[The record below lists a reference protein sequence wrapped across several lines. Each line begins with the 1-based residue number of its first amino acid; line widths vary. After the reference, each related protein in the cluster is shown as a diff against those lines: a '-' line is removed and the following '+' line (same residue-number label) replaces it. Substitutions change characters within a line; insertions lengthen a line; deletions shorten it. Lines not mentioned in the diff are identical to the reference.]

1 MKTMIVGL
9 GTGRCGSMSL
19 ANLLSFQGN
28 CLVSHEM
35 GGRPWLPWEKDKDS
49 FDNYYHLIT
58 SRKQQ
63 FTGDVSFYNLP
74 YAADYLDKNEKTVF
88 VILRRDK
95 QETIKSYL
103 KKTESRNHWI
113 THDGS
118 KWRLDS
124 WDKCYPKFDVTEKE
138 AALSAYYDH
147 YYDLCNQL
155 PQEKC
160 FWMKT
165 SELNNEQKCLDM
177 LKFCGLDEIKFFNV
191 HNNRGRKT

>member
-1 MKTMIVGL
+1 MKNMIIGL

-19 ANLLSFQGN
+19 ANLLSFQSN

-35 GGRPWLPWEKDKDS
+35 GGRPWLPWKKDKDS
-49 FDNYYHLIT
+49 FDNYYRLIS

-74 YAADYLDKNEKTVF
+74 YAVDYLSKNEKTVF
-88 VILRRDK
+88 VILQRDK
-95 QETIKSYL
+95 QDTINSYL
-103 KKTESRNHWI
+103 KKTEGRNHWI
-113 THDGS
+113 VHNGS

-147 YYDLCNQL
+147 YYDLCEQL

-165 SELNNEQKCLDM
+165 SQLNNKQNCIDM
-177 LKFCGLDEIKFFNV
+177 LRFCGFESPSFIKLKRNSSS
-191 HNNRGRKT
+191 

>member
-1 MKTMIVGL
+1 MKNLIIGL
-9 GTGRCGSMSL
+9 GTGRCGTMSL
-19 ANLLSFQGN
+19 SKLLTAQEN
-28 CLVSHEM
+28 CFVTHEM
-35 GGRPWLPWEKDKDS
+35 GGRPLLSWNKDEYL
-49 FDNYYHLIT
+49 FENYYRLIKN
-58 SRKQQ
+58 RRQQ
-63 FTGDVSFYNLP
+63 FIGDVAFYNLP
-74 YAADYLDKNEKTVF
+74 YAIDYLSKNEKTVF

-103 KKTESRNHWI
+103 KKTEGRNHCI

-147 YYDLCNQL
+147 YYELCNQL

-165 SELNNEQKCLDM
+165 NELNNEQKCIEM
-177 LKFCGLDEIKFFNV
+177 LKFCGFLNPTYIKFKKNLSHV
-191 HNNRGRKT
+191 K